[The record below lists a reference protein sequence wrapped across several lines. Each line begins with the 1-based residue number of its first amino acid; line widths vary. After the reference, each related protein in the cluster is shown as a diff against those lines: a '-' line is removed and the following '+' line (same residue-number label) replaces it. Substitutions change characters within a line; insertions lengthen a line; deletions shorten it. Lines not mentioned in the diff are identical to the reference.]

1 MKVRYEESF
10 EKDLKAVKDMKLL
23 KRIKRILDEI
33 KNAEDLRD
41 IRNIKKLRGYET
53 YYRMRMG
60 DYRIGI
66 EFMEGTV
73 ILTRF
78 LHRKD
83 IYKYFP

>member
-1 MKVRYEESF
+1 MKVRYEKSF

-23 KRIKRILDEI
+23 KRVKGILDEI
-33 KNAEDLRD
+33 KNAENLRD
-41 IRNIKKLRGYET
+41 IRNIGKLRGYET
-53 YYRMRMG
+53 YYRIRVG

-66 EFMEGTV
+66 EFVEETV
-73 ILTRF
+73 ILARF